1 MPYLSSRFRLAA
13 VLLAGPVI
21 LWGANTPAKKATGGD
36 APPVLVSTQGR
47 APLWKNLAELQQYAQ
62 QGNPQACFELG
73 GRYLEGDGVPADSA
87 RAIRLFEQAAQG
99 GVMDANF
106 RLGKIYHDGLG
117 VPLDYARALAAF
129 TVAARAGVTEAQH
142 NIGAMLVSARGVK
155 RDYVEGLAWLMIATK
170 SGDPS
175 DAEAQ
180 VRTRLAKRPADIQ
193 AAEARAGELL
203 KDLGHATVR
212 AVLTPAPPVAPTP
225 SAPKPA
231 PVLPVATPVEKPVIA
246 LPTIEAPP
254 PVLITLPTP
263 PVKPPAPEKK

>member
-1 MPYLSSRFRLAA
+1 MPHISVWARHATVMLALPV
-13 VLLAGPVI
+13 VLWCAT
-21 LWGANTPAKKATGGD
+21 TPAKKTAGGD
-36 APPVLVSTQGR
+36 APPMLVSTKAR
-47 APLWKNLAELQQYAQ
+47 APLWKNLSELQQYAQ

-73 GRYLEGDGVPADSA
+73 GRYLEGEEVPADSA
-87 RAIRLFEQAAQG
+87 RAISLFEQAAQG
-99 GVMDANF
+99 GVMDAHF

-117 VPLDYARALAAF
+117 VPVDYARALTSF

-155 RDYVEGLAWLMIATK
+155 RDYVEGLAWLMVATK

-203 KDLGHATVR
+203 KDLSHATVR
-212 AVLTPAPPVAPTP
+212 AALLGPPPTAPTAPAPPPP
-225 SAPKPA
+225 
-231 PVLPVATPVEKPVIA
+231 PVVATPVPKPVLSPPKMEA
-246 LPTIEAPP
+246 SLPGA
-254 PVLITLPTP
+254 ITLPEPTLKSP
-263 PVKPPAPEKK
+263 PPEKK